1 MSRWVRFESFAPMKV
16 NNTSG
21 TGSATGAGK
30 ARATG
35 GGQGFQLPTVGGA
48 SAPAAAASVSSLSP
62 VMNVS
67 ALLALQDVGTPTE
80 RKRKAVRRAARMLDA
95 LESRPSTV
103 SPSFS
108 RRSRI
113 RGRGQRTPSWRKSST
128 RSRRERLLSWPNS
141 NTPIPS
147 TKRGLD
153 ARSVAAAAR
162 FAISPPQV

>member
-1 MSRWVRFESFAPMKV
+1 MKV

-95 LESRPSTV
+95 LDEM
-103 SPSFS
+103 
-108 RRSRI
+108 
-113 RGRGQRTPSWRKSST
+113 KLN
-128 RSRRERLLSWPNS
+128 LLSGEPTLNS
-141 NTPIPS
+141 LTKLQQAIKDQREGTEDPKLEEILNEIETRAAVELAKLEYANTVN
-147 TKRGLD
+147 K
-153 ARSVAAAAR
+153 ART
-162 FAISPPQV
+162 

>member
-1 MSRWVRFESFAPMKV
+1 MKV

-21 TGSATGAGK
+21 AGPATGAGK

-35 GGQGFQLPTVGGA
+35 GGQGFQLPNVGGA

-95 LESRPSTV
+95 LDEM
-103 SPSFS
+103 
-108 RRSRI
+108 
-113 RGRGQRTPSWRKSST
+113 KLN
-128 RSRRERLLSWPNS
+128 LLSGEPTLNS
-141 NTPIPS
+141 LTKLQQAIKDQREGTEDPKLEEILNEIETRAAVELAKLEYANTVN
-147 TKRGLD
+147 K
-153 ARSVAAAAR
+153 ART
-162 FAISPPQV
+162 

>member
-95 LESRPSTV
+95 LDEM
-103 SPSFS
+103 
-108 RRSRI
+108 
-113 RGRGQRTPSWRKSST
+113 KLN
-128 RSRRERLLSWPNS
+128 LLSGEPTLNS
-141 NTPIPS
+141 LTKLQQAIKDQREGTEDPKLEEILNEIETRAAVELAKLEYANTVN
-147 TKRGLD
+147 K
-153 ARSVAAAAR
+153 ART
-162 FAISPPQV
+162 

>member
-1 MSRWVRFESFAPMKV
+1 VSRWVRFESFAPMKV

-95 LESRPSTV
+95 LDEM
-103 SPSFS
+103 
-108 RRSRI
+108 
-113 RGRGQRTPSWRKSST
+113 KLN
-128 RSRRERLLSWPNS
+128 LLSGEPTLNS
-141 NTPIPS
+141 LTKLQQAIKDQREGTEDPKLEEILNEIETRAAVELAKLEYANTVN
-147 TKRGLD
+147 K
-153 ARSVAAAAR
+153 ART
-162 FAISPPQV
+162 

>member
-1 MSRWVRFESFAPMKV
+1 MKV
-16 NNTSG
+16 TNTSG

-95 LESRPSTV
+95 LDEM
-103 SPSFS
+103 
-108 RRSRI
+108 
-113 RGRGQRTPSWRKSST
+113 KLN
-128 RSRRERLLSWPNS
+128 LLSGEPTLNS
-141 NTPIPS
+141 LTKLQQAIKDQREGTEDPKLEEILNEIETRAAVELAKLEYANTVN
-147 TKRGLD
+147 K
-153 ARSVAAAAR
+153 ART
-162 FAISPPQV
+162 